1 MYSILL
7 NVCSMNLICTQYIH
21 HVIKQHQ
28 LGRLQY
34 VSIRFTLQNVV
45 GHPGTLQ
52 LRFYEYCE
60 FGHYSFHI
68 LFFIYYIVG
77 KIMILGAASCS

>member
-1 MYSILL
+1 MSIGFAL
-7 NVCSMNLICTQYIH
+7 
-21 HVIKQHQ
+21 
-28 LGRLQY
+28 R
-34 VSIRFTLQNVV
+34 NVV

-60 FGHYSFHI
+60 FGYTTHI

-77 KIMILGAASCS
+77 KYVILGAASCG